1 MINLQILE
9 IISAFIV
16 ISAFYIQGQAY
27 FKPSI
32 YAQAIQ
38 SLLIA
43 ILALY
48 IGLSVNAIDYIF
60 LAIAII
66 ILRAFLL
73 TIFLLRGLRKKPGI
87 RERTR
92 GVASELVINLSFFT
106 IAVFIVYYFILEKI
120 NITPEINSTTLLV
133 LSFILFFQ
141 GLFLIASRKGTIAQ
155 IIGFIEEENS
165 IIIFGILTAPIPFL
179 IEASIFLDVLGLIV
193 ISSILTL
200 QKTEHSQLEEL
211 KG

>member
-92 GVASELVINLSFFT
+92 GVASELVINLS
-106 IAVFIVYYFILEKI
+106 
-120 NITPEINSTTLLV
+120 
-133 LSFILFFQ
+133 
-141 GLFLIASRKGTIAQ
+141 
-155 IIGFIEEENS
+155 
-165 IIIFGILTAPIPFL
+165 
-179 IEASIFLDVLGLIV
+179 
-193 ISSILTL
+193 
-200 QKTEHSQLEEL
+200 
-211 KG
+211 

>member
-1 MINLQILE
+1 
-9 IISAFIV
+9 
-16 ISAFYIQGQAY
+16 
-27 FKPSI
+27 
-32 YAQAIQ
+32 
-38 SLLIA
+38 
-43 ILALY
+43 
-48 IGLSVNAIDYIF
+48 
-60 LAIAII
+60 
-66 ILRAFLL
+66 
-73 TIFLLRGLRKKPGI
+73 
-87 RERTR
+87 
-92 GVASELVINLSFFT
+92 SEFVINLSFFT

-120 NITPEINSTTLLV
+120 NITSEINSTTLLV

-141 GLFLIASRKGTIAQ
+141 GLFLIASRKDTIAQ

-179 IEASIFLDVLGLIV
+179 IEANIFLDVLGLIV